1 MARPLH
7 RNPGMKTIRRHMNLG
22 ALKSA
27 SARGTRTA
35 NRVALRG
42 LRGDVPAV
50 EAAAEETLWARGCDV
65 TNPFN
70 FD

>member
-1 MARPLH
+1 MR
-7 RNPGMKTIRRHMNLG
+7 TIRRYMDLP
-22 ALKSA
+22 ALKRA

-35 NRVALRG
+35 NRTSLRG
-42 LRGDVPAV
+42 LRGADLSG
-50 EAAAEETLWARGCDV
+50 AADIAEEILWARGCDV